1 VACAC
6 CTRSGQGCSVEWPGT
21 IHRVMRCLP
30 TPVLTP
36 ALHESGLTWTIGP
49 LGRSVDTLH
58 ERRWTG

>member
-30 TPVLTP
+30 TPVLNTGP
-36 ALHESGLTWTIGP
+36 A
-49 LGRSVDTLH
+49 
-58 ERRWTG
+58 